1 MDASSYRMQW
11 ATLTGRRESDVYVP
25 EALRPFDLAEGAR
38 VVAGPGGMTGTVLSV
53 SSTGLARVKWDDN
66 GSISH
71 EYIDEQGRVV

>member
-25 EALRPFDLAEGAR
+25 EALRPFEL
-38 VVAGPGGMTGTVLSV
+38 VAGPGDMTGTVLSV
-53 SSTGLARVKWDDN
+53 ASTGLARVKWDDN

>member
-1 MDASSYRMQW
+1 MNADRYQEQW
-11 ATLTGRRESDVYVP
+11 STLTGRSASSVYVP
-25 EALRPFDLAEGAR
+25 EALRSFELTEGAR
-38 VVAGPGGMTGTVLSV
+38 VVADDTVGGTVLSV